1 MDNFASWI
9 GTGVK
14 GGGMLGVA
22 GFETMEGV
30 VTNLGYRQHSHSVNV
45 SGARMGFGLGAS
57 VGAVALLIFNCRN
70 LNNMDGTQD
79 ADWGINLALGGKW
92 DGVVKGLKQFKFFA
106 TMAKLAASPGGK
118 LFKKATPQE
127 IDDLRNAMA
136 YLFTAYDMKSME
148 GKPKLIAIDIPFAG
162 VGAEVSWFR
171 LEGEMTVGDLI
182 NSAEKT
188 ETAPTGIRR
197 GTM

>member
-1 MDNFASWI
+1 MDNYASWI

-30 VTNLGYRQHSHSVNV
+30 VTNQGYRQHSHPINV
-45 SGARMGFGLGAS
+45 SAVRMGFGLGAS
-57 VGAVALLIFNCRN
+57 AGVVALLIFNCRN
-70 LNNMDGTQD
+70 LLNMNGTQD
-79 ADWGINLALGGKW
+79 ADWGLNLALGGKW

-106 TMAKLAASPGGK
+106 TMAKVAASPAGK
-118 LFKKATPQE
+118 FFKKATPKE

-136 YLFTAYDMKSME
+136 YLYTAYDMASMS

-171 LEGEMTVGDLI
+171 LEGELTVGDLI
-182 NSAEKT
+182 TTNQQAEA
-188 ETAPTGIRR
+188 APAGIRR
-197 GTM
+197 GTI

>member
-14 GGGMLGVA
+14 GGGMFGVA

-30 VTNLGYRQHSHSVNV
+30 VSNIGYRQHSHPINV

-57 VGAVALLIFNCRN
+57 VGMVAILIFNCRN
-70 LNNMDGTQD
+70 LMNMNGTQD
-79 ADWGINLALGGKW
+79 ADWGINLSLGGKW
-92 DGVVKGLKQFKFFA
+92 DSVVKGLKQFKFFA
-106 TMAKLAASPGGK
+106 TMAKIAASPGGK
-118 LFKKATPQE
+118 IFKKATPGE

-136 YLFTAYDMKSME
+136 YLYTAYDMKSMD
-148 GKPKLIAIDIPFAG
+148 GKPKLVAIDIPFAG

-182 NSAEKT
+182 IAT
-188 ETAPTGIRR
+188 EQTEPSPSGIRR
-197 GTM
+197 GTI